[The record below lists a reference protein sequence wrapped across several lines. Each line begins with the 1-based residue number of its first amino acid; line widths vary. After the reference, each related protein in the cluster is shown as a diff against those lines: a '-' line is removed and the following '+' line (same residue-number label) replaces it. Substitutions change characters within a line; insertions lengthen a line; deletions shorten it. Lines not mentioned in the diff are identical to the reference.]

1 MISPHHK
8 LTVTEC
14 KKRFDCRG
22 GVEGSG
28 IVDEEVMFKELNDIK
43 IKNARLKLFTGF
55 QFVENPEYITKYSE
69 MSVMMPEK
77 LWLSTKQ
84 S

>member
-1 MISPHHK
+1 VAEYK

-14 KKRFDCRG
+14 KIRLDCW
-22 GVEGSG
+22 EGNG
-28 IVDEEVMFKELNDIK
+28 IRDKEVMFRELSA
-43 IKNARLKLFTGF
+43 IKNTRLKLFTVF

-69 MSVMMPEK
+69 MSMIMPEK
-77 LWLSTKQ
+77 LWLSTEQ

>member
-1 MISPHHK
+1 MAEYK

-14 KKRFDCRG
+14 KIRLDCWG
-22 GVEGSG
+22 GNG
-28 IVDEEVMFKELNDIK
+28 IMDEEVMFKELSDIK
-43 IKNARLKLFTGF
+43 IKNTRLELFTDF

-69 MSVMMPEK
+69 MSMMIMPEK